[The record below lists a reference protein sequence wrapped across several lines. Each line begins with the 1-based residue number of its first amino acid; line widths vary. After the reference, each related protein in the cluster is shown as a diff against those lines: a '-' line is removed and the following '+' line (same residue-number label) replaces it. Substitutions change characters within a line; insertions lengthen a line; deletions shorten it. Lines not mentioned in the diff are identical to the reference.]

1 MKSLLCLSVVILA
14 LTGCSGYQLG
24 SSKPAA
30 LNNVQKLAVPTFKND
45 TLEPRLEVLVTNAL
59 IKKIQMDGAYQIVPV
74 SEADAVLRATITTID
89 RSQFRSAR
97 NNTLRTSELLM
108 RLVVNYQIEDQTGAP
123 IYTSAA
129 RGQSNIVL
137 DPNVQLSERHGL
149 ADAAVVE
156 RAPDRFAAAPRQ
168 VPRATDVSIRARCAG
183 QIAPAGFVLAGAV
196 RHR

>member
-24 SSKPAA
+24 SSKPAV

-74 SEADAVLRATITTID
+74 SEADAVLRGTITTID

-108 RLVVNYQIEDQTGAP
+108 RLLVNYQIEDQTGAP
-123 IYTSAA
+123 IYTGAA

-137 DPNVQLSERHGL
+137 DPNVQLSERQGL
-149 ADAAVVE
+149 ADAAE
-156 RAPDRFAAAPRQ
+156 SLSTTMA
-168 VPRATDVSIRARCAG
+168 S
-183 QIAPAGFVLAGAV
+183 QISEGW
-196 RHR
+196 